1 MGVLAA
7 TPVLN
12 IRRRLAGSGSSAPAS
27 GCRLCGDGARAHSP
41 CGCTWDC
48 RGYPSAGRTLDARF
62 RVAGGSP
69 GILERCIAAAGSV
82 GAHPAGN
89 HGRRPGAARTWR
101 VVGRC
106 TAVWMEADRRAG
118 SECQAPLTQKSR
130 RLPRFSEP
138 ATTYGG
144 FAQTERGPQ
153 LAQEL
158 RRLAASVEG
167 KI

>member
-1 MGVLAA
+1 
-7 TPVLN
+7 
-12 IRRRLAGSGSSAPAS
+12 
-27 GCRLCGDGARAHSP
+27 
-41 CGCTWDC
+41 
-48 RGYPSAGRTLDARF
+48 
-62 RVAGGSP
+62 
-69 GILERCIAAAGSV
+69 
-82 GAHPAGN
+82 
-89 HGRRPGAARTWR
+89 